1 LFLKLVP
8 LAKSLEHD
16 KPTLQL
22 KMKRIDS
29 LEPDDHDLVVLLDPG
44 QGQGPDHDQGDEV
57 GVDLSLPM
65 PMLDRYHTTP
75 TDLEVMMAKPQPMFR
90 IEVEPPKPR
99 VEVVLPKRK
108 L

>member
-22 KMKRIDS
+22 KMKLIDS
-29 LEPDDHDLVVLLDPG
+29 LEPDDLDLVVRLDRG
-44 QGQGPDHDQGDEV
+44 QGQGRDRDLEDEV

-75 TDLEVMMAKPQPMFR
+75 MDPEAMMTKRQPMSR
-90 IEVEPPKPR
+90 IEVVHPKPR
-99 VEVVLPKRK
+99 VEVVPPKRK